1 MAKLE
6 QTLGARLSYAQVWED
21 TRVLLGGLELKP
33 GARVLSIASG
43 GDNCLALALAGAHV
57 TAIDLSE
64 AQLAVLELKMVGSEL
79 SYRQYRQLLGVDP
92 GLDAVALYRKVRDH
106 LGARSRTWWD
116 AHPEVLKG
124 GVVRSGRF
132 EQYLALFRRFVLPL
146 VHRPST
152 LAAWADLA
160 DLTAQRRFYRDRW
173 DGLRW
178 RWLCRA
184 FFSRRV
190 MASRGRSPE
199 QFAHVH
205 GPVAERILARAER
218 VLTVLPLTD
227 NGYAQW
233 MLTGRWWSDEGL
245 PTYLTR
251 EGHGGLRQAVGRI
264 ELVHDSLA
272 HHANTVEAT
281 RYDGFNLSDV
291 FEYLDEASA
300 NELYRSLLRVAAPG
314 ARLVYWNL
322 FVPRER
328 PADLAVRVVRHRAIA
343 KRLFA
348 SDRAFVY
355 GDLQVDE
362 VIG

>member
-21 TRVLLGGLELKP
+21 TRVLLEALALKP

-43 GDNCLALALAGAHV
+43 GDNCLALALAGAQV
-57 TAIDLSE
+57 TAIDLSQ

-79 SYRQYRQLLGVDP
+79 PYRQYRQLLGVDP
-92 GLDAVALYRKVRDH
+92 GIDAAALYRKVRGN
-106 LGARSRTWWD
+106 LSERSRAWWD
-116 AHPEVLKG
+116 AHPEVLRI
-124 GVVRSGRF
+124 GVVRAGRF
-132 EQYLALFRRFVLPL
+132 EQYLAAFRRFVLPM

-152 LAAWADLA
+152 LAAWAELP

-178 RWLCRA
+178 RWLVRA
-184 FFSRRV
+184 FFSQRV
-190 MASRGRSPE
+190 MAARGRSPE

-218 VLTVLPLTD
+218 VLTLLPLAD

-251 EGHGGLRQAVGRI
+251 EGHRGLREAVGRI

-272 HHANTVEAT
+272 HHVNAGEAG

-291 FEYLDEASA
+291 FEYLDEGSA
-300 NELYRSLLRVAAPG
+300 NELYRALVRVATPG

-328 PADLAVRVVRHRAIA
+328 PADLAERVVRHRALA
-343 KRLFA
+343 ERLFA

-362 VIG
+362 VVA